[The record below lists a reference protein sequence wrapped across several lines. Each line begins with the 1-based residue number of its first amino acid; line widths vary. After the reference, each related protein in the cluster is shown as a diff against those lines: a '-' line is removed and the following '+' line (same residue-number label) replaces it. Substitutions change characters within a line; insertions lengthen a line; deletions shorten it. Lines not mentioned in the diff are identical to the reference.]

1 MAGKTAEGAP
11 VDKTFAGAKVRHL
24 RESRTM
30 SQADLARLLEISPS
44 YLNQIEHNTRPLTVP
59 VLLRITE
66 AFGVDTEFFA
76 SNDTSRLVADVKEVL
91 LDEALGVEVTQSELT
106 DLASN
111 LPSIAQALV
120 RLHRSYRNTV
130 ESVAA
135 LVTEN
140 GMGQHGSPAAPL
152 PHEEVRDFFYE
163 RENHVGELDERAER
177 MAEEMAPRRRGEG
190 LYRALQDRLKEQYDV
205 QVTTEGID
213 EATGQQHRYEPAARV
228 LRLAP
233 SLRLGQRTFRMASQ
247 IALLEY
253 DDLITELADSWAFSG
268 PAARSLGRVGLANYF
283 AGALI
288 LPYRAF
294 LSAAEHY
301 RYDIERLCDHFGVGF
316 ETACH
321 RLSTLQRPKLRGVP
335 FSFVRVDRAGNMS
348 KRQSAAGFHFSRVGG
363 ACPLWN
369 IYEAFTAPGKIVTQI
384 ATLPDGKSYFWVAR
398 TVARNIGGYG
408 SPGKMFSV
416 GLGCELR
423 HAHRLVYS
431 TGLDLDDRAAATPIG
446 MGCKV
451 CERPACPQRA
461 FPTIGKELTVDENTS
476 TFVPYP
482 AVPATGRG

>member
-1 MAGKTAEGAP
+1 M
-11 VDKTFAGAKVRHL
+11 DKTFAGAKVRHL
-24 RESRTM
+24 RENRNM

-44 YLNQIEHNTRPLTVP
+44 YLNQIEHNSRPLTVP

-91 LDEALGVEVTQSELT
+91 LDEALGVEVTNGELT
-106 DLASN
+106 DLATN
-111 LPSIAQALV
+111 LPAIAQALV
-120 RLHRSYRNTV
+120 KLHRNYRNAV
-130 ESVAA
+130 EATAA

-140 GMGQHGSPAAPL
+140 GMGLHGSAAAPL

-163 RENHVGELDERAER
+163 RENYVAELDERAER
-177 MAEEMAPRRRGEG
+177 MAGEMGLRRGEVH
-190 LYRALQDRLKEQYDV
+190 RALFERLTERHGLT
-205 QVTTEGID
+205 VTTDGID
-213 EATGQQHRYEPAARV
+213 ETTGQQHRYERSPRV

-233 SLRLGQRTFRMASQ
+233 NLRIGQRAFRMASQ
-247 IALLEY
+247 IAVLEY

-268 PAARSLGRVGLANYF
+268 QAARSLARVGLANYF

-288 LPYRAF
+288 LPYRTF
-294 LSAAEHY
+294 LSTAERY

-316 ETACH
+316 ETVCH
-321 RLSTLQRPKLRGVP
+321 RLSTLQRPRMRGVP

-369 IYEAFTAPGKIVTQI
+369 IYEAFTAPGKIITQI
-384 ATLPDGKSYFWVAR
+384 ATLPDGKSYFWIAR

-423 HAHRLVYS
+423 HARRLVYS
-431 TGLDLDDRAAATPIG
+431 AGLDLDDRDGATPIG

-451 CERPACPQRA
+451 CDRPACPQRA

-482 AVPATGRG
+482 AVPKA